1 MVNYWQLI
9 HLHSFQCFHQGVKIN
24 NDGVIGEMLNYF
36 PGGSCGKASAY
47 NARDLGLIPG
57 RGRSPGER
65 NGNLLQCS
73 CLENLT
79 DGEAQK
85 TTVHGV
91 AKSWT
96 RVSDFTFTFTL
107 KRTRV
112 WVTSEDLM
120 HSIVTMVNTTVLYT
134 SKLLR
139 G

>member
-9 HLHSFQCFHQGVKIN
+9 HLHSFQWFHQGIKIN
-24 NDGVIGEMLNYF
+24 NDGVIGEMLNDF
-36 PGGSCGKASAY
+36 PGAQASAY
-47 NARDLGLIPG
+47 NGRDLGSIPG

-91 AKSWT
+91 AKS
-96 RVSDFTFTFTL
+96 
-107 KRTRV
+107 
-112 WVTSEDLM
+112 
-120 HSIVTMVNTTVLYT
+120 
-134 SKLLR
+134 
-139 G
+139 